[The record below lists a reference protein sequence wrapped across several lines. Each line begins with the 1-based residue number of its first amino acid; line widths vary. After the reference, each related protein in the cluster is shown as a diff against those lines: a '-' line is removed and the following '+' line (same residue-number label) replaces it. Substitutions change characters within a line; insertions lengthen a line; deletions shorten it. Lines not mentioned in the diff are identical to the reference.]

1 MEGSTPI
8 SNVMYDILR
17 AMGEDAEF
25 LYDAIDTYIKDA
37 QTANK
42 NNLLD
47 TWNKIK
53 TDRLSHMNMLKE
65 ALEEEIHANAQ

>member
-1 MEGSTPI
+1 MNGSTPI

-37 QTANK
+37 QNANK
-42 NNLLD
+42 SNLVD

-53 TDRLSHMNMLKE
+53 TDRQNHINMLKD
-65 ALEEEIHANAQ
+65 ALEQEIHAEKP

>member
-17 AMGEDAEF
+17 VMGEDAEF

-37 QTANK
+37 QAANK
-42 NNLLD
+42 SNLVE

-53 TDRLSHMNMLKE
+53 MDRLSHINMLKE
-65 ALEEEIHANAQ
+65 SLEEEIHSKQ

>member
-25 LYDAIDTYIKDA
+25 PYDAIDTYIKDA

-42 NNLLD
+42 NNFVD

-53 TDRLSHMNMLKE
+53 TDRLSHMNMLRE
-65 ALEEEIHANAQ
+65 ALEEEIHANTQ

>member
-1 MEGSTPI
+1 MESSTSL

-37 QTANK
+37 QSAN
-42 NNLLD
+42 NSNLVD
-47 TWNKIK
+47 TGKKIK
-53 TDRLSHMNMLKE
+53 ADRQSHINMLKD
-65 ALEEEIHANAQ
+65 ALEQEIHAEKR

>member
-1 MEGSTPI
+1 MESSTSL

-37 QTANK
+37 QSAN
-42 NNLLD
+42 NSNLVD

-53 TDRLSHMNMLKE
+53 ADRQSHINMLKD
-65 ALEEEIHANAQ
+65 ALEQEIHAEKR